1 VIDDD
6 GMGDYDLI
14 GECVTNIG
22 TIMGSRAQ
30 TLQAELKNPAKPN
43 AKNLG
48 TIFIHAESLQ
58 ESNDMVAWQIAG
70 TNLKNKG
77 CCEVLPIH
85 YFVQR

>member
-1 VIDDD
+1 
-6 GMGDYDLI
+6 MGDFDLI
-14 GECVTNIG
+14 GECLTNVG
-22 TIMGSRAQ
+22 MIMGSRAQ

-48 TIFIHAESLQ
+48 TIFVHAESLQ

-70 TNLKNKG
+70 KGLKNSG
-77 CCEVLPIH
+77 CCEMLPVS